1 MPPILIEA
9 CVTSVQSAINAEK
22 GGALR
27 VELCDNLIE
36 GGTTPSAGM
45 IARTRE
51 MISIGLMV
59 MIRPRGGD
67 FCYSE
72 DEFEIMKEDVK
83 VAKMLGADGIVAG
96 ILKADGNIDIERMKV
111 LRELAVEMEFTC
123 HRAFDMTIDK
133 FKALEDVI
141 KCGAD
146 RILTAGGRNKAPEGA
161 ELIRDLIRKAAGR
174 IKIMPGSG
182 VNKDT
187 VQELVKVTGARELHG
202 TGRSLFS
209 GKMIYRNPDVSM
221 GDNVTVPEYDIWM
234 TDTEKIREIVE
245 LANAGYL

>member
-1 MPPILIEA
+1 MTPILIEA
-9 CVTSVQSAINAEK
+9 CVTSAQSAINAEK

-51 MISIGLMV
+51 LIKIGLMV

-67 FCYSE
+67 FCYSD
-72 DEFEIMKEDVK
+72 DEFEIMKEDVEA
-83 VAKMLGADGIVAG
+83 AKLLGVDGIVAG
-96 ILKADGNIDIERMKV
+96 ILTPDGNIDVARMLV
-111 LRELAVEMEFTC
+111 LSELAGEMEFTC
-123 HRAFDMTIDK
+123 HRAFDMTRDK
-133 FKALEDVI
+133 FMALEDVI

-146 RILTAGGRNKAPEGA
+146 RILTAGGKNKAPEGA
-161 ELIRDLIRKAAGR
+161 GLIKELIEKADGR

-187 VQELVKVTGARELHG
+187 VKELVTTTGAKEFHG
-202 TGRSLFS
+202 TGRSLFP
-209 GKMIYRNPDVSM
+209 GKMTYRNPDVSM
-221 GDNVTVPEYDIWM
+221 GDNITVPEYDQWM
-234 TDTEKIREIVE
+234 TDVEKIREIVE
-245 LANAGYL
+245 LANS